1 MPLQFTP
8 AIRHEAKARVAMIG
22 PTGAGKTWT
31 ALQFART
38 LAGPTG
44 TIGVIDTENASSSLY
59 ADAYVFQTAPW
70 YPPYDAAKLAAS
82 IHDAAK
88 QFDVLVIDSLTH
100 FWQGDGGVLDIVE
113 QEGARNRGNKF
124 AGWAKGTPLW
134 RSLLDSLI
142 FAPCHVIVTMRSKM
156 DYVQTTD
163 ANGRA
168 KVEKMGM
175 APVARNDVEYEF
187 TIVAELDQSH
197 RLTVTKSRCSALADQ
212 VAAPHQ
218 SNKIAE
224 TLSEWLSSAEA
235 DPAPH
240 VPPAPERPR
249 GDHTEPQMRK
259 IQASFKDAGIVDRDA
274 KLAFV
279 VHVIGREMESSVEM
293 TKDEAGKVIE
303 AIEARIATR
312 LADVDAAVADI
323 LATVEPAA

>member
-1 MPLQFTP
+1 MSLTFTP
-8 AIRHEAKARVAMIG
+8 ATRHEAKARVAMIG

-38 LAGPTG
+38 LAGPDG
-44 TIGVIDTENASSSLY
+44 RIGLIDTENASASLY
-59 ADAYVFQTAPW
+59 ADVHDFQTAPW
-70 YPPYDAAKLAAS
+70 YPPYDAAKLAAA

-88 QFDVLVIDSLTH
+88 QFDVLVVDSLTH

-113 QEGARNRGNKF
+113 QEGNRNRGNKF

-163 ANGRA
+163 SNGRA

-187 TIVAELDQSH
+187 TIVGELDQSH
-197 RLTVTKSRCSALADQ
+197 RLTITKSRCSDLADL

-218 SNKIAE
+218 SAALAE
-224 TLSEWLSSAEA
+224 VLRDWLSSAA
-235 DPAPH
+235 VDPAPH
-240 VPPAPERPR
+240 VPPAPERPIGDITPAQIRKLMACFGERSIIDR
-249 GDHTEPQMRK
+249 GER
-259 IQASFKDAGIVDRDA
+259 
-274 KLAFV
+274 LAYV
-279 VHVIGREMESSVEM
+279 YAVIGREAESSKELSRA
-293 TKDEAGKVIE
+293 EA
-303 AIEARIATR
+303 
-312 LADVDAAVADI
+312 AAVIDA
-323 LATVEPAA
+323 LEATPSAA

>member
-1 MPLQFTP
+1 MTLTFQT
-8 AIRHEAKARVAMIG
+8 ATRYEAKARVAMIG

-31 ALQFART
+31 ALQFARV
-38 LAGPTG
+38 LAGDTG
-44 TIGVIDTENASSSLY
+44 TIGLIDTENASASLY
-59 ADAYVFQTAPW
+59 ADVHTFQTAPW

-134 RSLLDSLI
+134 RSLLDALI

-163 ANGRA
+163 ATGRA
-168 KVEKMGM
+168 KVEKLGM

-197 RLTVTKSRCSALADQ
+197 RLTITKSRCSALADV

-218 SNKIAE
+218 SAKVAE
-224 TLSEWLSSAEA
+224 VLAEWLSSAEA
-235 DPAPH
+235 DPTPH
-240 VPPAPERPR
+240 TPPAPERPQ
-249 GDHTEPQMRK
+249 GDVTDAQIRK
-259 IQASFKDAGIVDRDA
+259 MMACFGSLSITDRA
-274 KLAFV
+274 ERLAWCCKAV
-279 VHVIGREMESSVEM
+279 GRALESSKEL
-293 TKDEAGKVIE
+293 TKAEAAKVIDALE
-303 AIEARIATR
+303 AEEKRRAE
-312 LADVDAAVADI
+312 VAA
-323 LATVEPAA
+323 

>member
-1 MPLQFTP
+1 MTLTFTP
-8 AIRHEAKARVAMIG
+8 ATRHEAKARVAMIG

-38 LAGPTG
+38 LAGEHG
-44 TIGVIDTENASSSLY
+44 RIGLIDTENASASLY
-59 ADAYVFQTAPW
+59 ADVHDFQTAPW

-88 QFDVLVIDSLTH
+88 QFDVLIIDSLTH

-113 QEGARNRGNKF
+113 QEGNRNRGNKF

-134 RSLLDSLI
+134 RSLLDALI

-197 RLTVTKSRCSALADQ
+197 RLTITKSRCSALADQ

-218 SNKIAE
+218 SNKLAE
-224 TLSEWLSSAEA
+224 VLVDWLGSAA
-235 DPAPH
+235 VDPAPH
-240 VPPAPERPR
+240 VPPAPERPA
-249 GDHTEPQMRK
+249 GDVTDAQIRK
-259 IQASFKDAGIVDRDA
+259 LMACFGERNIKSRDDR
-274 KLAFV
+274 LAFIV
-279 VHVIGREMESSVEM
+279 AAIGRTVESSKEL
-293 TKDEAGKVIE
+293 TRTEAGKVIDT
-303 AIEARIATR
+303 IEATP
-312 LADVDAAVADI
+312 I
-323 LATVEPAA
+323 LDTQVTP

>member
-1 MPLQFTP
+1 MTSLTFQT
-8 AIRHEAKARVAMIG
+8 ATRHEAKARVAMIG

-31 ALQFART
+31 ALQFARV
-38 LAGPTG
+38 LAGEHG
-44 TIGVIDTENASSSLY
+44 TIGLIDTENASASLY
-59 ADAYVFQTAPW
+59 ADVHEFQTAPW
-70 YPPYDAAKLAAS
+70 FPPYDAAKLAAA

-113 QEGARNRGNKF
+113 QEGNRNRGNKF

-134 RSLLDSLI
+134 RSLLDALI

-163 ANGRA
+163 SNGRA

-197 RLTVTKSRCSALADQ
+197 RLTVTKSRCSALADV

-218 SNKIAE
+218 SAKVAE
-224 TLSEWLSSAEA
+224 TLAEWLSSATV

-240 VPPAPERPR
+240 VPPAPPRPP
-249 GDHTEPQMRK
+249 GDST
-259 IQASFKDAGIVDRDA
+259 DAQHRAMGAAFNSIDIKDRDA
-274 KLAFV
+274 RLSFV
-279 VHVIGREMESSVEM
+279 CNVIGRTVESSKELS
-293 TKDEAGKVIE
+293 KKEAGQVLD
-303 AIEARIATR
+303 AIDQARPANEP
-312 LADVDAAVADI
+312 
-323 LATVEPAA
+323 ATVAS